1 VEIRTTIH
9 QMQASENPNAKEVL
23 RLAKLARV
31 MVRSLKREQ
40 RNFSNELPFFPAG
53 DFEGRPSLADM
64 EAALKKIWDDAQPL
78 VEKHS
83 AVRVAT
89 YAKCALEKVQD
100 LRKAKE
106 QMGSS
111 LLFAEDDRGSQG
123 TPSLLQMEEALS
135 EIVGKAAEKQVV
147 PRAPYTR
154 ADWRMKC

>member
-1 VEIRTTIH
+1 VEIHTIIH
-9 QMQASENPNAKEVL
+9 QMQASKNPNAKEVL

-40 RNFSNELPFFPAG
+40 RNFSKELPFFPAG
-53 DFEGRPSLADM
+53 DFEGKPSLADM

-78 VEKHS
+78 VEMHS
-83 AVRVAT
+83 AARVAT
-89 YAKCALEKVQD
+89 YAKCALEKVHD
-100 LRKAKE
+100 LLNAKE

-111 LLFAEDDRGSQG
+111 LLFAEDDRGLQG

-147 PRAPYTR
+147 PCAPYTR
-154 ADWRMKC
+154 ADWRMRC